1 MHFPK
6 ENAARRRLNCE
17 RTAADVV
24 VRRRNRAP
32 GGRPTNCMVALSE
45 EEAALIREAAERDNM
60 ALGAWVGEAA
70 VRSAR
75 NKVLPTSSTGEAMQG
90 LMMMRAE
97 AAELRRLLKIAGGN
111 LNDVARWANST
122 GKIHAATQ
130 KVLARVGTVT
140 EQAAELIGGYDQAV
154 RLLRDDLLSERRRRR
169 RGRGPRA

>member
-1 MHFPK
+1 
-6 ENAARRRLNCE
+6 
-17 RTAADVV
+17 
-24 VRRRNRAP
+24 
-32 GGRPTNCMVALSE
+32 
-45 EEAALIREAAERDNM
+45 
-60 ALGAWVGEAA
+60 
-70 VRSAR
+70 
-75 NKVLPTSSTGEAMQG
+75 MQG

>member
-60 ALGAWVGEAA
+60 ALGA
-70 VRSAR
+70 
-75 NKVLPTSSTGEAMQG
+75 
-90 LMMMRAE
+90 
-97 AAELRRLLKIAGGN
+97 
-111 LNDVARWANST
+111 
-122 GKIHAATQ
+122 
-130 KVLARVGTVT
+130 
-140 EQAAELIGGYDQAV
+140 YDQAV
-154 RLLRDDLLSERRRRR
+154 RLLRDDLLSERRRQR
-169 RGRGPRA
+169 RGRNLRS